1 MQQVK
6 RLGGEK
12 QEIRIE
18 LKPDRLNALGIT
30 TDQLQQQLAQI
41 NANIPAGR
49 TQLHGLEQS
58 IRVLGSRQDLQ
69 GLADLP
75 ISLSDNRK
83 VKLSEL
89 ATIRDSHAEVRSRT
103 RLNGREVLGFTVFRS
118 KGSSNTVVEE
128 KVQAALKQ
136 IATQYPDVKI
146 EQVYTGVDNTRE
158 NYKVAIDTLLEG
170 AALTVLVVFIFLRNW
185 RATLVSA
192 IALPLSILP
201 TFAVMAWFEFTLNS
215 ISLLAITLV
224 IGILVDDAIVEI
236 ENIEQHLWQGKRPF
250 QAALDASDAIGFAVM
265 AITLTI
271 VAVFLPVSFVG
282 GMIGMY
288 FTQFGITVAATVL
301 VSLLVARMATPLLA
315 AYILHPHNPKH
326 SHEQKTS
333 KLKQSYLNVLAKAL
347 KFRKTTVV
355 IGAMLLAGSMAL
367 VPMLPTGFM
376 PKGDTGMSKI
386 DVQLPPSSQLN
397 QTDDLLKKI
406 QQNISK
412 HEEVQLVFTT
422 ITEPSKA
429 ELLIKLKP
437 HNERQITQKEFEDKI
452 RGELANWRIFR
463 ICDLRLAMKWHNE
476 MCPFY

>member
-1 MQQVK
+1 MSAFPITQIHDELPQNITNPVVERMDTEGGALGYYAVQSPNMNQTELAYFIDETISRQLLSLQGVQQVK

-103 RLNGREVLGFTVFRS
+103 RLNGREVLDFTVFRS
-118 KGSSNTVVEE
+118 KGSSDTVVEE

-158 NYKVAIDTLLEG
+158 NYKVAIDTLFEG
-170 AALTVLVVFIFLRNW
+170 AILTVLVVFIFLRNW

-201 TFAVMAWFEFTLNS
+201 AFAVMAWFGFTLNS
-215 ISLLAITLV
+215 ISLL
-224 IGILVDDAIVEI
+224 
-236 ENIEQHLWQGKRPF
+236 
-250 QAALDASDAIGFAVM
+250 

-288 FTQFGITVAATVL
+288 FTHL
-301 VSLLVARMATPLLA
+301 NLLA
-315 AYILHPHNPKH
+315 N
-326 SHEQKTS
+326 
-333 KLKQSYLNVLAKAL
+333 AL
-347 KFRKTTVV
+347 KFRKTTLL
-355 IGAMLLAGSMAL
+355 IGAILLAGNDPLARW
-367 VPMLPTGFM
+367 
-376 PKGDTGMSKI
+376 
-386 DVQLPPSSQLN
+386 
-397 QTDDLLKKI
+397 
-406 QQNISK
+406 QN
-412 HEEVQLVFTT
+412 
-422 ITEPSKA
+422 
-429 ELLIKLKP
+429 
-437 HNERQITQKEFEDKI
+437 
-452 RGELANWRIFR
+452 
-463 ICDLRLAMKWHNE
+463 
-476 MCPFY
+476 